1 MLHHHHS
8 ARLQLII
15 SSRTAV
21 TVSRILGVRTAT
33 AALKTAAA
41 AVAEGTRC
49 MSTGST
55 RQKTL
60 NKFLG
65 LPLQQVQTRVDSL
78 FRRQEK
84 ESQRASA
91 QVALFATSSSSNII
105 MKIDNKNG
113 EGDMAMAQS
122 SDVEVMAASSSKATT
137 NGAGA
142 PLFF

>member
-1 MLHHHHS
+1 
-8 ARLQLII
+8 
-15 SSRTAV
+15 
-21 TVSRILGVRTAT
+21 
-33 AALKTAAA
+33 
-41 AVAEGTRC
+41 
-49 MSTGST
+49 MSTGSS

-84 ESQRASA
+84 ESQRTRASA
-91 QVALFATSSSSNII
+91 QVALFATSPSSNII
-105 MKIDNKNG
+105 TKIDNKKG

-137 NGAGA
+137 NGAGV
-142 PLFF
+142 PLISEESIRRRV